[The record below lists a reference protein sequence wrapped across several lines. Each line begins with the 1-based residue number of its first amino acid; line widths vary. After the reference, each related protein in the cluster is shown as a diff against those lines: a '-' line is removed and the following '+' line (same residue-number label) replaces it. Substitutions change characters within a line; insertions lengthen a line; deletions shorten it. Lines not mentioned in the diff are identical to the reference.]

1 MFEST
6 KYNHMEVVTI
16 MVYLPTGKQKK
27 HTNLF
32 LFIITDRSKLVNNMQ
47 YGTEQLVIDEWHT
60 TLIEAS
66 R

>member
-1 MFEST
+1 
-6 KYNHMEVVTI
+6 MEVVTI

-47 YGTEQLVIDEWHT
+47 YGTEQLVIDE
-60 TLIEAS
+60 
-66 R
+66 